1 MWTYMRRL
9 QEMGHEVTVIVF
21 RVGKGITLP
30 PGIRLIHVPLWY
42 VPKMLRAYFFDRRL
56 GKIMARE
63 RFDFALSLG
72 RTSHQDA
79 VLLPGNHLG
88 YLRAMGIQGR
98 SIDDRLQIM
107 MDAKGYA
114 AAGTILACSEMMRDE
129 VIELYSVPAEKIKV
143 LYPPT
148 DTARFHSGL
157 RENRVSVRERFGMRP
172 DRICCVLVSASHGR
186 KGLPLLLKVFERLKD
201 KGFDL
206 YVAGAES
213 VGSDL
218 PNVHSLGFVKDTENL
233 FAASDFTLLP
243 ALYEPFG
250 QVVSESLMCGTP
262 VIVSAHVGAKAVI
275 GENEGLVLPDL
286 EEETWLE
293 AIQSLPNRP
302 FKIAEGFAERHGL
315 GVDAHLGRILE
326 LRIEN

>member
-42 VPKMLRAYFFDRRL
+42 VPKMLRAYFFDKKL
-56 GKIMARE
+56 GNIMARE

-114 AAGTILACSEMMRDE
+114 APGTILACSDMMRNE
-129 VIELYSVPAEKIKV
+129 VIELYNVPAEKIKV

-148 DTARFHSGL
+148 DTARFHRGL
-157 RENRVSVRERFGMRP
+157 RENRMALRERFGMRP

-186 KGLPLLLKVFERLKD
+186 KGLPLLLNVFEKLID

-233 FAASDFTLLP
+233 FAAADFTLLP

-262 VIVSAHVGAKAVI
+262 VIVSKHVGAKAVI
-275 GENEGLVLPDL
+275 GEKEGLVLPDL
-286 EEETWLE
+286 DPETWLK
-293 AIQSLPNRP
+293 AIQNLPHQE
-302 FKIAEGFAERHGL
+302 FKIEPGFAERHGL
-315 GVDAHLGRILE
+315 SVDAHLAQILS
-326 LRIEN
+326 LKQG